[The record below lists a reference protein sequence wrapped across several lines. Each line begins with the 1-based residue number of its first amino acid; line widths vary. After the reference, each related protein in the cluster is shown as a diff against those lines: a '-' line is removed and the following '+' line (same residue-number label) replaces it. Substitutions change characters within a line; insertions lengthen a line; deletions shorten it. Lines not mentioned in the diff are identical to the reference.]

1 MENVKNSLELF
12 TELTDEELE
21 NIHGG
26 QNMSPNLTPRKM
38 PSPILINRLAKS
50 NQVEANCRSYP
61 ISDLKKARVA

>member
-26 QNMSPNLTPRKM
+26 QKYVHDRWWIRMDLHVWTTVCSR
-38 PSPILINRLAKS
+38 RLNK
-50 NQVEANCRSYP
+50 VRSQ
-61 ISDLKKARVA
+61 I